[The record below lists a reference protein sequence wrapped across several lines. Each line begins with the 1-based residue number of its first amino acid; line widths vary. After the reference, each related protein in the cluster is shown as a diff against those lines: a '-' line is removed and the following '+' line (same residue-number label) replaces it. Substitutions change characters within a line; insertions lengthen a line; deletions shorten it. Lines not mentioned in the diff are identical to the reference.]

1 MSVDFSVDG
10 SVCTITLNRPEALN
24 AFDRKQINAF
34 SEACFRFRDD
44 EALSVAIITGAG
56 DRAFSAGADIK
67 DLLPALTDHPAEQD
81 SYMLPPTIMAGLT
94 IFKPMIA
101 AVNGFAFGGGME
113 CAMAC
118 DLRIAS
124 TQAKFGQ
131 PEIALGLIPG
141 WGGTQRL
148 PRLVNGAA
156 AMEMLLT
163 GDSIDAE
170 TAYRIGLVNVVV
182 PPPDLLAT
190 AYEYAERIMKNAP
203 LAIRAAKEA
212 VMRGMETSL
221 DDGIRIEKLLVDQ
234 LSYSEDLSEGLAAFR
249 EKRRPSFRGV

>member
-1 MSVDFSVDG
+1 
-10 SVCTITLNRPEALN
+10 
-24 AFDRKQINAF
+24 
-34 SEACFRFRDD
+34 
-44 EALSVAIITGAG
+44 
-56 DRAFSAGADIK
+56 
-67 DLLPALTDHPAEQD
+67 
-81 SYMLPPTIMAGLT
+81 
-94 IFKPMIA
+94 
-101 AVNGFAFGGGME
+101 
-113 CAMAC
+113 
-118 DLRIAS
+118 
-124 TQAKFGQ
+124 
-131 PEIALGLIPG
+131 
-141 WGGTQRL
+141 
-148 PRLVNGAA
+148 
-156 AMEMLLT
+156 MEMLLT

-190 AYEYAERIMKNAP
+190 AYEYAERIMQNAP